1 MLLAVILAQDFYLC
15 SAGRRE
21 EETPG
26 VALSAGDTFLGLYK
40 LSTWDG

>member
-1 MLLAVILAQDFYLC
+1 MLLPVILAGDFYLGA
-15 SAGRRE
+15 AGRWE
-21 EETPG
+21 EEAQG